1 MFEGSRPFF
10 RDRSVAKFPLPLR
23 ERERV
28 RGDKKN
34 QAPFA
39 IPFMVREPHH
49 ERNCL
54 IVDSSTYPLTLRL
67 SKGSEVIAT
76 ESIKGEETGGIRGI
90 LFLLLALFVL
100 LNPNQSNSQTKEK
113 VRVAL
118 GSISVNS
125 SILPLGND
133 VGLFAKHGIDLEP
146 IYMGGGMNSLAAV
159 TSNSVQFL
167 AAGSTATISARLGG
181 VDISIVSVQSNKFDY
196 VVFTAPEIKSVQE
209 LKGKIVTG
217 TRPGASADSALR
229 LYLRQSGL
237 EPGKDVIFISV
248 AESQQGRLNA
258 LQRGAVSATVL
269 TPPFSGI
276 AKQLGFRELAD
287 LRKIDIEYAGNSI
300 AGMAPYIKSHPQLVE
315 NFLKGYIE
323 SLHYFRTQK
332 EKSLAGVMKFLKMTD
347 RARAEEGYDYYVE
360 MTPPMPYASA
370 SGVKNVLQFL
380 AAGQPKAATAS
391 PEEFYDNS
399 YLKKIEDSG
408 FTKQLVSKR

>member
-1 MFEGSRPFF
+1 
-10 RDRSVAKFPLPLR
+10 
-23 ERERV
+23 
-28 RGDKKN
+28 
-34 QAPFA
+34 
-39 IPFMVREPHH
+39 
-49 ERNCL
+49 
-54 IVDSSTYPLTLRL
+54 
-67 SKGSEVIAT
+67 
-76 ESIKGEETGGIRGI
+76 
-90 LFLLLALFVL
+90 LFLLVALCIL
-100 LNPNQSNSQTKEK
+100 LSPKQSNSQAKEK

-118 GSISVNS
+118 GSISINS
-125 SILPLGND
+125 SILPLGQEA
-133 VGLFAKHGIDLEP
+133 GLFAKHGIDLEP

-181 VDISIVSVQSNKFDY
+181 MDITIVAVQSNKFDY
-196 VVFTAPEIKSVQE
+196 VVFAAPEIKSVQE

-229 LYLRQSGL
+229 LYLRKSGL
-237 EPGKDVIFISV
+237 EPGKDVVFISV

-300 AGMAPYIKSHPQLVE
+300 GGMAPYIKSHPQLVE
-315 NFLKGYIE
+315 NFLKGYVE

-332 EKSLAGVMKFLKMTD
+332 EKSLAGVMKFLKMND

-370 SGVKNVLQFL
+370 AGVKSVLQFL

-399 YLKKIEDSG
+399 FLKKIDESG
-408 FTKQLVSKR
+408 FPKTLANKR